1 METYEQ
7 QWRADFSRCVISL
20 MSAVLEELA
29 QEFGRMRISRARAV
43 WSSDAS
49 FRKRAQHCIGREIIE
64 LEVFLGRTLP
74 VFDVRLVPDFP
85 QPGFHFR
92 VAVTRPQVTSKL
104 KNQLR
109 PFGVI
114 PRRVGPT
121 GINRTDRTLRKIMAI
136 RFGMRGKRFGHEANF
151 DDGPDA
157 GRVKRIEDMIDDR
170 PAVNRVTVLVFS

>member
-7 QWRADFSRCVISL
+7 QWRADFSRRVIGL
-20 MSAVLEELA
+20 MGAVLEELA

-49 FRKRAQHCIGREIIE
+49 FRKRAQHCVGGQIVK
-64 LEVFLGRTLP
+64 LEVFLGRALP
-74 VFDVRLVPDFP
+74 VFDVRLVPHFP

-92 VAVTRPQVTSKL
+92 VAVPRPRVTSKL

-109 PFGVI
+109 PLGII

-121 GINRTDRTLRKIMAI
+121 GIDRTVWKIVAI
-136 RFGMRGKRFGHEANF
+136 RFGMRGKR
-151 DDGPDA
+151 
-157 GRVKRIEDMIDDR
+157 
-170 PAVNRVTVLVFS
+170 